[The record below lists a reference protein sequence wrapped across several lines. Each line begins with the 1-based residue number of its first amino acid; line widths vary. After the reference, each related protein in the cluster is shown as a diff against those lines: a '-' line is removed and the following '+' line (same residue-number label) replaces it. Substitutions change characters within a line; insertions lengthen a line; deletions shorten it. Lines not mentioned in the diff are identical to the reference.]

1 MKLKK
6 VAALCNSAAAYHL
19 YDQVDS
25 TGAVET
31 QWLGDGSAA
40 YPLHGLPY
48 LSEQELYR
56 MFDVPEKKQDKV
68 YFDHGALPEALC
80 VDDFCAGEQLAEDM
94 DVTISYG
101 GTVLLPLSYPGGLL
115 YIQSRYLGPLEDQA
129 DLLQLYIRRTES
141 GARYVA
147 AKTGMLLVGI
157 VFPYVHLR
165 ESFSAKLDEI
175 AALTRRELERSQAKR
190 TAGDAEDEDQ
200 ERFFGSAAEG
210 NDGEA

>member
-25 TGAVET
+25 TGAVDT
-31 QWLGDGSAA
+31 QWLGDGCAA

-68 YFDHGALPEALC
+68 YFDHETLLTALC
-80 VDDFCAGEQLAEDM
+80 VDDFCEGELLAEDM
-94 DVTISYG
+94 GVTISWG
-101 GTVLLPLSYPGGLL
+101 GAVLLPLRYPGGML

-129 DLLQLYIRRTES
+129 DLLQLYVRRSPS
-141 GARYVA
+141 GGRYVA

-157 VFPYVHLR
+157 IFPYGHLR
-165 ESFSAKLDEI
+165 ESFVERLDEI
-175 AALTRRELERSQAKR
+175 AQQTRWELERSRDSR
-190 TAGDAEDEDQ
+190 TTEDAEDEDQ
-200 ERFFGSAAEG
+200 EQLFGSAEDD
-210 NDGEA
+210 DGEA

>member
-6 VAALCNSAAAYHL
+6 VAALCNSATAYHL

-25 TGAVET
+25 TGAVDT
-31 QWLGDGSAA
+31 QWLGDGCAA

-68 YFDHGALPEALC
+68 YFDHETLPTALC
-80 VDDFCAGEQLAEDM
+80 VDDFCEGELLAEDM
-94 DVTISYG
+94 GVTISWG
-101 GTVLLPLSYPGGLL
+101 GAVLLPLRYPGGML

-129 DLLQLYIRRTES
+129 DLLQLYVRRSPS
-141 GARYVA
+141 GGRYVA

-157 VFPYVHLR
+157 IFPYGHLR
-165 ESFSAKLDEI
+165 ESFVERLDEI
-175 AALTRRELERSQAKR
+175 AQQTRWELERSRDSR
-190 TAGDAEDEDQ
+190 TTEDAEDEDQ
-200 ERFFGSAAEG
+200 EQLFGSAEDD
-210 NDGEA
+210 DGEA

>member
-6 VAALCNSAAAYHL
+6 VAALCNSAAAYRL
-19 YDQVDS
+19 YDQVDKN
-25 TGAVET
+25 GVLET

-48 LSEQELYR
+48 MNEDSLYR

-68 YFDHGALPEALC
+68 YFDHGPLPEVLC

-94 DVTISYG
+94 GVSISYG
-101 GTVLLPLSYPGGLL
+101 GTVLVPLSYPGGIL
-115 YIQSRYLGPLEDQA
+115 YIQSRYLGPLEDQS

-157 VFPYVHLR
+157 IFPYSHLR
-165 ESFSAKLDEI
+165 ESFAGRLDEI
-175 AALTRRELERSQAKR
+175 ARLTRWELERGREERAAADQ
-190 TAGDAEDEDQ
+190 EDDDQ
-200 ERFFGSAAEG
+200 ERLFGSAE
-210 NDGEA
+210 E

>member
-31 QWLGDGSAA
+31 QWLGDGCAA

-48 LSEQELYR
+48 LQEQELYR
-56 MFDVPEKKQDKV
+56 MLDVPEKKQDKI
-68 YFDHGALPEALC
+68 YFDHSQLPSGLC
-80 VDDFCAGEQLAEDM
+80 VDDFCEGELLAEDM
-94 DVTISYG
+94 GVTISWG
-101 GTVLLPLSYPGGLL
+101 GKVLLPLSYPGGML

-129 DLLQLYIRRTES
+129 DLLQLYVRRSPS
-141 GARYVA
+141 GGRYVA

-157 VFPYVHLR
+157 IFPYGHLR
-165 ESFSAKLDEI
+165 ESFVARLDEI
-175 AALTRRELERSQAKR
+175 AQQTRWELERSRDSR
-190 TAGDAEDEDQ
+190 TTEDAEDEDQ
-200 ERFFGSAAEG
+200 EKLFGSAEDG

>member
-25 TGAVET
+25 TGAVDT
-31 QWLGDGSAA
+31 QWLGDGCAA

-68 YFDHGALPEALC
+68 YFDHETLPTALC
-80 VDDFCAGEQLAEDM
+80 VDDFCEGELEAEDM
-94 DVTISYG
+94 GVTISWG
-101 GTVLLPLSYPGGLL
+101 GAVLLPLRYPGGML

-129 DLLQLYIRRTES
+129 DLLQLYVRRSPS
-141 GARYVA
+141 GGRYVA

-157 VFPYVHLR
+157 IFPYGHLR
-165 ESFSAKLDEI
+165 ESFVERLDEI
-175 AALTRRELERSQAKR
+175 AQQTRWELERSRDSR
-190 TAGDAEDEDQ
+190 TTEDAEDEDQ
-200 ERFFGSAAEG
+200 EQLFGSAEDD
-210 NDGEA
+210 DGEA

>member
-25 TGAVET
+25 TGAVDT
-31 QWLGDGSAA
+31 QWLGDGCAA

-68 YFDHGALPEALC
+68 YFDHETLPTALC
-80 VDDFCAGEQLAEDM
+80 VDDFCEGELLAEDM
-94 DVTISYG
+94 GVTISWG
-101 GTVLLPLSYPGGLL
+101 GAVLLPLRYPGGML

-129 DLLQLYIRRTES
+129 DLLQLYVRRSPS
-141 GARYVA
+141 GGRYVA

-157 VFPYVHLR
+157 IFPYGHLR
-165 ESFSAKLDEI
+165 ESFVERLDEI
-175 AALTRRELERSQAKR
+175 AQQTRWELERSRDSR
-190 TAGDAEDEDQ
+190 TTEDAEDEDQ
-200 ERFFGSAAEG
+200 EQLFGSAEDD
-210 NDGEA
+210 DGEA

>member
-31 QWLGDGSAA
+31 QWLGDGCAA

-68 YFDHGALPEALC
+68 YFDHETLPTALC
-80 VDDFCAGEQLAEDM
+80 VDDFCEGELLAEDM
-94 DVTISYG
+94 GVTISWG
-101 GTVLLPLSYPGGLL
+101 GAVLLPLRYPGGML

-129 DLLQLYIRRTES
+129 DLLQLYVRRSPS
-141 GARYVA
+141 GGRYVA

-157 VFPYVHLR
+157 IFPYGHLR
-165 ESFSAKLDEI
+165 ESFVERLDEI
-175 AALTRRELERSQAKR
+175 AQQTRWELERSRDSR
-190 TAGDAEDEDQ
+190 TTEDAEDEDQ
-200 ERFFGSAAEG
+200 EQLFGSAE
-210 NDGEA
+210 E